1 MTSNNANVPS
11 GTPEGEKKFNL
22 KGKII
27 WTVVFL
33 FITVATIWAVTAQSK
48 SFSVS
53 EFFDFVGSAS
63 PLWIAAAIISML
75 CFIIFEAAAIASI
88 CRGFGYRTG
97 FFNGLSY
104 SATDIYV
111 SAITPSASGG
121 QPACGYFMVKDG
133 IPFSVM
139 TVALVS
145 NLAMY
150 TLSIIFIGVACLIIR
165 PSLIYCFNT
174 VSIVLIFVGLAAQ
187 VALFSAFMLLLTKEK
202 WLKKMMNGC
211 VSFLAKIRL
220 IRNPDKHYKKI
231 DKLIFEYKTCSKHMR
246 GHMRIFIR
254 VFIFNLL
261 QRTAQILT
269 TVFTFLATGGKAAE
283 AFDIFSL
290 QSCVVL
296 GTNCMPVPG
305 AIGIT
310 DYFMLDAFENIMG
323 DELAVN
329 FELLSR
335 SLSFYVCI
343 FICGIISFIKYIV
356 QSRRRNRL

>member
-1 MTSNNANVPS
+1 MTSNNGYTPT
-11 GTPEGEKKFNL
+11 GTPEGERKFNI

-33 FITVATIWAVTAQSK
+33 LITAATIWAVTAQSK
-48 SFSVS
+48 NFSLS
-53 EFFDFVGSAS
+53 EFFGFVGSAS
-63 PLWIAAAIISML
+63 PVWMIAALLAML

-88 CRGFGYRTG
+88 CRSFGYKTG

-104 SATDIYV
+104 SASDIYF

-150 TLSIIFIGVACLIIR
+150 TLSIIFIGIVCLILR
-165 PSLIYCFNT
+165 PMLIYCFNT

-187 VALFSAFMLLLTKEK
+187 VALFSGFMLLLTKEK
-202 WLKKMMNGC
+202 WLKKIMDGFIG
-211 VSFLAKIRL
+211 FLAKIRL
-220 IRNPDKHYKKI
+220 IRNPDKHYQRI
-231 DKLIFEYKTCSKHMR
+231 DKLITEYKLCSKHIR
-246 GHMRIFIR
+246 GHMRMFLK
-254 VFIFNLL
+254 VFVFNVL
-261 QRTAQILT
+261 QRTAQIAA
-269 TVFTFLATGGKAAE
+269 TVFTFLAIGGKPSD
-283 AFDIFSL
+283 AFDIFAL
-290 QSCVVL
+290 QSYVVL

-310 DYFMLDAFENIMG
+310 DYFMLDAFESIMDG
-323 DELAVN
+323 ALAVN

-343 FICGIISFIKYIV
+343 LICGITSLIKYIM
-356 QSRRRNRL
+356 QSRRRNKL